1 MNTIELPAIMDN
13 LEEGIDFILAGI
25 EQAGVDQK
33 MLFQLRLACEEVIV
47 NVINYAYP
55 DSKGSMQISYD
66 ISDNE
71 LEVVVSDSGVHFNP
85 INKEDPD
92 LSIPLEDRKIGGLG
106 IFLVRNIMDQVEY
119 SREDGRNILTMRKVL
134 K

>member
-13 LEEGIDFILAGI
+13 LEKGIDFILAGI
-25 EQAGVDQK
+25 DDAGIDKK

-47 NVINYAYP
+47 NIINYAYP
-55 DSKGSMQISYD
+55 DSKGSMEISYD
-66 ISDNE
+66 INDNE
-71 LEVVVSDSGVHFNP
+71 LVIVISDSGVPFNP
-85 INKEDPD
+85 IKKEEPD
-92 LSIPLEDRKIGGLG
+92 LNIPLEERKIGGLG

-119 SREDGRNILTMRKVL
+119 QRDNGRNILTMRKTL